1 MKSIVYLIIFFAT
14 LSSCSPFLFNT
25 LQPVDG
31 QEIFEFPSS
40 LRGSW
45 YCAEDSLG
53 VVVCDS
59 TKGLKIFSTY
69 YELDNKR
76 VNLDDSSRLVKKEDF
91 YVLNSINKNY
101 SSKKETYYEIFIIRD
116 DSSSLTINYVLKP
129 WNVKSAKKMKKSKS
143 ISRNTEIDSIDTGW
157 FVPKLLKYN
166 IKLKDLE
173 QFRYQEPIFKLVE
186 NNRIINGKDTD
197 GWYSCG
203 EISKRDIRKSK
214 RINRIMGISN
224 QNLEE

>member
-1 MKSIVYLIIFFAT
+1 
-14 LSSCSPFLFNT
+14 
-25 LQPVDG
+25 
-31 QEIFEFPSS
+31 
-40 LRGSW
+40 
-45 YCAEDSLG
+45 
-53 VVVCDS
+53 
-59 TKGLKIFSTY
+59 
-69 YELDNKR
+69 
-76 VNLDDSSRLVKKEDF
+76 
-91 YVLNSINKNY
+91 
-101 SSKKETYYEIFIIRD
+101 
-116 DSSSLTINYVLKP
+116 
-129 WNVKSAKKMKKSKS
+129 MKKSKS
-143 ISRNTEIDSIDTGW
+143 ISRNTEIDSIETGW

-203 EISKRDIRKSK
+203 EISKKDIRKSK